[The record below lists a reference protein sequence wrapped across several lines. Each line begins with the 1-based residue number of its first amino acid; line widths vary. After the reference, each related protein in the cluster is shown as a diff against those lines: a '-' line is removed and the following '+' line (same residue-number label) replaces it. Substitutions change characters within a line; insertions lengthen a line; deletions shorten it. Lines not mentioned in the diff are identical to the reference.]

1 MIVSVI
7 GLGYVGLSL
16 SVLLSQK
23 HKVFAVDIDRR
34 KVDLVAD
41 RKSPIVDPD
50 ISAFLS
56 ERDLDL
62 TATQDFDAAAK
73 ASDFV
78 VIATPTDYDV
88 ARNSFDTSSVRE
100 VARQA
105 RNANEHATIIVKSTV
120 PIGFI
125 EELREELGCQTIYFS
140 PEFLREG
147 RALHDNLYPS
157 RIIVGGRSEACRKFA
172 NMLAECSATPD
183 CPCILMGEKE
193 AEAVKLFANTYLAMR
208 VGYFNELDSFCM
220 THGLS
225 TGEVINGVCLEPRI
239 GEGYNNPS
247 FGYGGYCFPKDTKQ
261 MVANFDN
268 IPQALISAVVA
279 TNTARWDFLAD
290 QILKA
295 APKLVGVYRLNM
307 KTGSD
312 NFRHSAVFGIV
323 KRLIDAGVEVRFYEP
338 TTAQEEIEG
347 MLRTD
352 SLEDLKDQSDVIL
365 ANRLTED
372 ISDVRD
378 KVFSRDLFNVD

>member
-1 MIVSVI
+1 
-7 GLGYVGLSL
+7 
-16 SVLLSQK
+16 
-23 HKVFAVDIDRR
+23 
-34 KVDLVAD
+34 
-41 RKSPIVDPD
+41 
-50 ISAFLS
+50 
-56 ERDLDL
+56 
-62 TATQDFDAAAK
+62 
-73 ASDFV
+73 
-78 VIATPTDYDV
+78 
-88 ARNSFDTSSVRE
+88 
-100 VARQA
+100 
-105 RNANEHATIIVKSTV
+105 
-120 PIGFI
+120 
-125 EELREELGCQTIYFS
+125 
-140 PEFLREG
+140 
-147 RALHDNLYPS
+147 
-157 RIIVGGRSEACRKFA
+157 
-172 NMLAECSATPD
+172 MLAECSATPD

-279 TNTARWDFLAD
+279 TNKARWDFLAD

-295 APKLVGVYRLNM
+295 APEMVGVYRLNM

-338 TTAQEEIEG
+338 TTAEEEIEG

>member
-1 MIVSVI
+1 MSISVI

-23 HKVFAVDIDRR
+23 FKVFAVDVDPQ
-34 KVDLVAD
+34 KVEQVNNGL
-41 RKSPIVDPD
+41 SPIFDPD
-50 ISAFLS
+50 ISDFLTKKH
-56 ERDLDL
+56 LDL
-62 TATQDFDAAAK
+62 TATLDFDAAVS

-88 ARNSFDTSSVRE
+88 ATNSFDTSSVRA
-100 VARQA
+100 VAAQA
-105 RNANEHATIIVKSTV
+105 RRVNPAATIIVKSTI

-125 EELREELGCQTIYFS
+125 DALRLELDCQNIFFS

-147 RALHDNLYPS
+147 SALHDNLHPS
-157 RIIVGGRSEACRKFA
+157 RIIVGGDSSACRTFA
-172 NMLAECSATPD
+172 EMLASCSRVED
-183 CPCILMGEKE
+183 CPVILMGAEE

-225 TGEVINGVCLEPRI
+225 TREVINGVCLEPRI
-239 GEGYNNPS
+239 GQGYNNPS

-279 TNTARWDFLAD
+279 TNTARWDFLAG
-290 QILKA
+290 QILSGS
-295 APKLVGVYRLNM
+295 PRSVGVYRLNM

-323 KRLIDAGVEVRFYEP
+323 KRLRDAGVDVKFYEP
-338 TTAQEEIEG
+338 TTDEAEVEG
-347 MLRTD
+347 MQRFE
-352 SLEDLKDQSDVIL
+352 SLAALKNESDVIL
-365 ANRLTED
+365 ANRLTDE
-372 ISDVRD
+372 IADVKD